1 MEEISEIQM
10 AQRGVIVI
18 PKPLRQAYNLK
29 AGSRMTL
36 LDLGGVFVLSPQVS
50 EVDKLADRVS
60 RSLAEQGVTLE
71 GMLRTLR
78 EERERYQP

>member
-1 MEEISEIQM
+1 MEETSEVQM

-50 EVDKLADRVS
+50 EVDALADRVS

>member
-1 MEEISEIQM
+1 MEEMSEIQM

-50 EVDKLADRVS
+50 EVDALADRVS

>member
-1 MEEISEIQM
+1 MDEMLEIQM

-18 PKPLRQAYNLK
+18 PKPLRQAYDLK

-50 EVDKLADRVS
+50 EVDTLADRVS

>member
-1 MEEISEIQM
+1 MEEMSEIQM
-10 AQRGVIVI
+10 ALRGVIVI
-18 PKPLRQAYNLK
+18 PKRLRQAYNLK

-50 EVDKLADRVS
+50 EVDALADRVS

>member
-1 MEEISEIQM
+1 MEEVSEIQM

-18 PKPLRQAYNLK
+18 PKRLRQAYNLK

-50 EVDKLADRVS
+50 EVDALADRVS

>member
-1 MEEISEIQM
+1 MEETSEVQM

-50 EVDKLADRVS
+50 EVDTLADRVS

>member
-1 MEEISEIQM
+1 MEEMSEIQM

-50 EVDKLADRVS
+50 DVDKLADRVS

>member
-1 MEEISEIQM
+1 MEETSEIQM

-50 EVDKLADRVS
+50 EVDTLADRVS

>member
-1 MEEISEIQM
+1 MDEMLEIQM

-18 PKPLRQAYNLK
+18 PKRLRQAYNLK

-50 EVDKLADRVS
+50 EVDTLADRVS

>member
-1 MEEISEIQM
+1 MEERSEVQV

-50 EVDKLADRVS
+50 EVDTLADRVS

>member
-1 MEEISEIQM
+1 MEEMSEIQM
-10 AQRGVIVI
+10 ALRGVIVI
-18 PKPLRQAYNLK
+18 PKRLRQAYNLK

-50 EVDKLADRVS
+50 EVDTLADRVS

>member
-1 MEEISEIQM
+1 MEEMSEIQM

-29 AGSRMTL
+29 SGSRMTL

-50 EVDKLADRVS
+50 EVDALADRVS

>member
-1 MEEISEIQM
+1 MEEMSEIQM
-10 AQRGVIVI
+10 AQRGVVVI
-18 PKPLRQAYNLK
+18 PKPIRQAYNLK

-50 EVDKLADRVS
+50 DVDKLADRVS

>member
-1 MEEISEIQM
+1 MEEMSEIQM

-50 EVDKLADRVS
+50 EVDTLADRVS

>member
-1 MEEISEIQM
+1 MEETSEIQM

-18 PKPLRQAYNLK
+18 PKRLRQAYNLK

-50 EVDKLADRVS
+50 DVDKLADRVS

>member
-1 MEEISEIQM
+1 MEEMSEVQM

-50 EVDKLADRVS
+50 EVDALADRVS

>member
-1 MEEISEIQM
+1 MEETSEVQM

>member
-1 MEEISEIQM
+1 MSEIQM

-50 EVDKLADRVS
+50 EVDTLADRVS

>member
-1 MEEISEIQM
+1 MEEMSEIQM
-10 AQRGVIVI
+10 ALRGVIVI
-18 PKPLRQAYNLK
+18 PKRLRQAYNLK
-29 AGSRMTL
+29 TGSRMTL

-50 EVDKLADRVS
+50 EVDTLADRVS

>member
-1 MEEISEIQM
+1 MEETSEIQM

-18 PKPLRQAYNLK
+18 PKRLRQAYNLK

-50 EVDKLADRVS
+50 EVDTLADRVS